1 MVTSGEW
8 ARQWRDSRPTRRL
21 IVGGALL
28 SALILAATVF
38 VILETRAKEIL
49 DAKSMLMTLNLS
61 LAEQTARAIQGVD
74 LVLDSIVDQVKADGV
89 ESAADFERIETGAAT
104 YRLLK
109 ARAADVPQLDAVAMV
124 AVDQE

>member
-74 LVLDSIVDQVKADGV
+74 LVLDSIVDQVKA
-89 ESAADFERIETGAAT
+89 GAPLPGLYPANAEN
-104 YRLLK
+104 K
-109 ARAADVPQLDAVAMV
+109 ARYEAFRAGKGKTAD
-124 AVDQE
+124 